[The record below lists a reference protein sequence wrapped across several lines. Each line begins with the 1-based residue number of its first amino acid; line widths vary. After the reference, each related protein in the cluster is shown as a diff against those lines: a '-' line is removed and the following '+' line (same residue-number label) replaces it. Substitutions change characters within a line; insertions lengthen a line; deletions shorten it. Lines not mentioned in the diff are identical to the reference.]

1 MSSLSSS
8 PLAGYLPRVESL
20 TTAQACKAGT
30 VSYPHLVENC
40 GTGSAERLVQG
51 PSLQMAELRSVLS
64 KLNTVS
70 GTGRCSMDQDRYSC

>member
-8 PLAGYLPRVESL
+8 PFAGYPPRVEPL
-20 TTAQACKAGT
+20 TTAQACKVGA

-51 PSLQMAELRSVLS
+51 PSLQVAELRSVLN

-70 GTGRCSMDQDRYSC
+70 GTGRCSVDQVRCSC